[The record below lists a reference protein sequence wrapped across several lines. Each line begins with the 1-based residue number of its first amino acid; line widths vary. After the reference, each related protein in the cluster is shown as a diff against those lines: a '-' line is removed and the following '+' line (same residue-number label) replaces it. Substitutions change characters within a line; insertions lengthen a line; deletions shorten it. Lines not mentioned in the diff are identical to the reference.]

1 MSITLTHSSSP
12 LQMDAFADLW
22 NNTSGTSGQNAG
34 DATLGAKQQQLS
46 NQPVRSMQATPP
58 TNDAFSRLASAGS
71 LASPPQQPASRTSG
85 AVPIPSASSRH
96 NGSPSLSGS
105 PRPNGD
111 PFSGLLSLGASTNV
125 NMSMADRRA
134 HAERERREREK
145 REKAR
150 VEAQGAM
157 WDQLDGALSGSSSVT
172 NSRAVSP
179 VPTPSLRL
187 ASAVTTLPPAGL
199 KTSPGVKPSPPISNN
214 DIFWSLNAPLQNIH
228 AVTSRNVSPALVPQR
243 APPNQAPTY
252 RRSSPTFADISTQQ
266 SLPVPSTNASRGS
279 DSDLLNLDGIMSKA
293 TPAAPT
299 PRRPNP
305 TSDPLGLDLLGLSS
319 NKDVFDSPAGSRSRT
334 PGDFDFGSR
343 EDLEQSAEDD
353 DILGDLA
360 KPIDEVRRKR
370 VAPPV
375 SVSVACK
382 LFKCTPDR
390 LVE

>member
-1 MSITLTHSSSP
+1 
-12 LQMDAFADLW
+12 MDAFADLW
-22 NNTSGTSGQNAG
+22 NNSSGTSGQNAG

-58 TNDAFSRLASAGS
+58 ANDAFSRLASAGS
-71 LASPPQQPASRTSG
+71 PATPPRQPTPRTSA
-85 AVPIPSASSRH
+85 AVPIAPASSRH
-96 NGSPSLSGS
+96 NGSPSMSGS
-105 PRPNGD
+105 PRPSGD
-111 PFSGLLSLGASTNV
+111 PFSGLLSLGTSTNV

-157 WDQLDGALSGSSSVT
+157 WDQLDGALSGNSSVT

-187 ASAVTTLPPAGL
+187 ASAPTTLPPPGL
-199 KTSPGVKPSPPISNN
+199 KTNPGVKPSPPISNS

-228 AVTSRNVSPALVPQR
+228 AVTSRNASPALVPQR
-243 APPNQAPTY
+243 APPNPAPVHG
-252 RRSSPTFADISTQQ
+252 RSSPTFADISTQPP
-266 SLPVPSTNASRGS
+266 LPVPSNNASGGP
-279 DSDLLNLDGIMSKA
+279 DSDWLNLDGIASEA

-299 PRRPNP
+299 PRRPNQ
-305 TSDPLGLDLLGLSS
+305 TSDPFGFDLLDSSS
-319 NKDVFDSPAGSRSRT
+319 NKGSFGSPAGSRSRT

-375 SVSVACK
+375 SVSASCL
-382 LFKCTPDR
+382 LFRCTPDR
-390 LVE
+390 PVE

>member
-1 MSITLTHSSSP
+1 
-12 LQMDAFADLW
+12 MDAFADLW
-22 NNTSGTSGQNAG
+22 NNSGGTSGQNTG

-58 TNDAFSRLASAGS
+58 ANDAFSRLASAGS
-71 LASPPQQPASRTSG
+71 LASPPRQPTPRTSG

-96 NGSPSLSGS
+96 NGSSSMSGS
-105 PRPNGD
+105 PRTGGD
-111 PFSGLLSLGASTNV
+111 PFSGLLSLGTSTNV

-157 WDQLDGALSGSSSVT
+157 WDQLDGALSSNSSIT

-179 VPTPSLRL
+179 IPTPSLRP
-187 ASAVTTLPPAGL
+187 APAATTLPPPGL
-199 KTSPGVKPSPPISNN
+199 KTNPGVKPSPPTSNS
-214 DIFWSLNAPLQNIH
+214 DVIWGLNAPLQSIH
-228 AVTSRNVSPALVPQR
+228 AVTSRNASPALVPQR
-243 APPNQAPTY
+243 ALPNPAPAHG
-252 RRSSPTFADISTQQ
+252 RSSPTFADLSTQR
-266 SLPVPSTNASRGS
+266 SPPLPSTNVSGGP
-279 DSDLLNLDGIMSKA
+279 DDDWLNLDAIVSKA

-299 PRRPNP
+299 PTRPNQN
-305 TSDPLGLDLLGLSS
+305 SDPFGFDLPGSSSSKEFLGSS
-319 NKDVFDSPAGSRSRT
+319 ASSRSRT

-343 EDLEQSAEDD
+343 EDLGQSAEDD

-370 VAPPV
+370 VAPVPV
-375 SVSVACK
+375 SVPCL
-382 LFKCTPDR
+382 LFTWT
-390 LVE
+390 LHS